1 MTPGRGR
8 LQAPSNPNTCST
20 PGRHAAQSGCAAR
33 RRSATVTDVP
43 ELVIRP
49 LDPASDADMDGF
61 QDVYAASELAE
72 DPDASLYSR
81 EDGIA
86 MLTSD
91 AAELFDA
98 FGAFVDDRMVAE
110 SILMGS
116 MRDNLEVAQILLW
129 VDPRHQRQGHGA
141 RLLAHMEAHARS
153 RGRTL
158 LRAQAR
164 VGGRLSR
171 NRRFAERHGY
181 TPAMTEIE
189 RRLPLPVDLALL
201 ERLAADAA
209 PHHRPYEIRSFVNS
223 VPREL
228 LASYVAL
235 RNLLVVEMP
244 HGDLELEAGRHTV
257 DDFDALER
265 EREEAGRSSVAAV
278 AVRDGVVVAYADA
291 SVSGGDSVHVDQ
303 YGTLVHP
310 AHRGHRLGMAVKC
323 AQLRLLSEHFPDLAY
338 VRTTNAEV
346 NAQMV
351 AINVALGFE
360 IHQVWGEFEKR
371 LG

>member
-1 MTPGRGR
+1 V
-8 LQAPSNPNTCST
+8 ASVS
-20 PGRHAAQSGCAAR
+20 
-33 RRSATVTDVP
+33 

-49 LDPASDADMDGF
+49 VDPHDDADMDGF
-61 QDVYAASELAE
+61 QDVYAAAERAE
-72 DPDASLYSR
+72 DPDVALYSR
-81 EDGIA
+81 QDGVA

-116 MRDNLEVAQILLW
+116 TRDNLEVAQLLLW
-129 VDPRHQRQGHGA
+129 VEPRHQRQGYGA

-164 VGGRLSR
+164 VGEGLGR
-171 NRRFAERHGY
+171 NGRFAERHGY
-181 TPAMTEIE
+181 TPATNEIE

-201 ERLAADAA
+201 DRLAADAA
-209 PHHRPYEIRSFVNS
+209 AYHGDYEIRSFVDS
-223 VPREL
+223 VPPEL
-228 LASYVAL
+228 RASYVDL

-244 HGDLELEAGRHTV
+244 HGDLELEVGRDTV

-265 EREEAGRSSVAAV
+265 ERVEAGRWAVTAV
-278 AVRDGVVVAYADA
+278 AVRDGVVVAYAEA
-291 SVSGGDSVHVDQ
+291 SVPGGDYLHVDQ

-310 AHRGHRLGMAVKC
+310 DHRGHRLGMAVKC
-323 AQLRLLSEHFPDLAY
+323 AQLRLLSERFPDRAY
-338 VRTTNAEV
+338 VRTTNAET
-346 NAQMV
+346 NAHMV
-351 AINVALGFE
+351 AINVALGFTV
-360 IHQVWGEFEKR
+360 HQVWGEFEKR
-371 LG
+371 LALGEPG